1 MNCHFT
7 EKVSLLVDGELGE
20 EEAKELNAH
29 LLTCKDCRLSHADF
43 LRLRSHLRAYSSAPD
58 SLAQRRAL
66 SRILS
71 SKNPPPWKR
80 SIRLPV
86 PAFALLL
93 VAVIALS
100 LWLISVR
107 QPGQATSQA
116 ETRPVKIV
124 AMPAA
129 SRDPE
134 DALDLARFDRGERAA
149 IYKVRR
155 TSKGDVEQ

>member
-7 EKVSLLVDGELGE
+7 EKISLLVDGELGE
-20 EEAKELNAH
+20 EEAKQLNAH

-43 LRLRSHLRAYSSAPD
+43 LRLRSHLRAYSSLLD
-58 SLAQRRAL
+58 SVAQRRAL
-66 SRILS
+66 SRILGS
-71 SKNPPPWKR
+71 ENPPAWKR

-93 VAVIALS
+93 AAVIALS
-100 LWLISVR
+100 LWLMSVR
-107 QPGQATSQA
+107 QSVQAPA
-116 ETRPVKIV
+116 ETKANKIV
-124 AMPAA
+124 TMPAA
-129 SRDPE
+129 SRDSE

-155 TSKGDVEQ
+155 TGQGYVEQ